1 MYTGNGVTKKF
12 PIPEGYNGAEVYL
25 IFPTGQSI
33 KMQQDNGYTISD
45 GNIIFSA
52 AIPAGVVV
60 SFEQPE
66 EVSTSESDL
75 KYVVIYKDG
84 HIVEVTEDPAEYL
97 RQTQNLLSDSQKH
110 FQEVKEYAEQAITR
124 LMQLSESLAGDFEG
138 KLYDFTT
145 RANERLE
152 NTVGLLTSQI
162 HNELSAAL
170 LQIAEKTQT
179 VESGIQ
185 IMELLKTEAT
195 QAAHTAAENIRLE
208 LTEKISAINNIH
220 DSMTGIKSDCK
231 YYLEEAKSAAQKAGL
246 EVLAGMNTKANEE
259 LEMLKS
265 LRLKLESDSDSLN
278 KRINSAWE
286 MLRSEQQNG
295 G

>member
-12 PIPEGYNGAEVYL
+12 PIPAGNDGSTVYL
-25 IFPTGQSI
+25 IFPTGQNI
-33 KMQQDNGYTISD
+33 KMVQDQGYTVSD

-52 AIPAGVVV
+52 AIPAGVLI
-60 SFEQPE
+60 SFEEPE
-66 EVSTSESDL
+66 ELTTAENSL

-97 RQTQNLLSDSQKH
+97 AQTQKLLSDSQKH
-110 FQEVKEYAEQAITR
+110 FQEVKEYAEQTITR
-124 LMQLSESLAGDFEG
+124 LMQLSEKLADDFES

-152 NTVGLLTSQI
+152 NTAGSLTSQI

-179 VESGIQ
+179 VESGLQ
-185 IMELLKTEAT
+185 IMELLRNEAKQQSEISAEKT
-195 QAAHTAAENIRLE
+195 RSE
-208 LTEKISAINNIH
+208 LTEKCSEILSTYE
-220 DSMTGIKSDCK
+220 SMKELKADCK
-231 YYLEEAKSAAQKAGL
+231 YYLDESKAAAQKAGL
-246 EVLAGMNTKANEE
+246 EVLAEMNLKANEE

-265 LRLKLESDSDSLN
+265 LRLKLESDSDNLN

-286 MLRSEQQNG
+286 ILRGEGNG

>member
-12 PIPEGYNGAEVYL
+12 PIPSGYDGSTVYL
-25 IFPTGQSI
+25 IFPTGQNI
-33 KMQQDNGYTISD
+33 KMVQDQGYTVSD

-60 SFEQPE
+60 SFDEPE
-66 EVSTSESDL
+66 ESLTSESSL

-97 RQTQNLLSDSQKH
+97 AQTQKLLSDSQKH
-110 FQEVKEYAEQAITR
+110 FQEVKDYAEQAITR
-124 LMQLSESLAGDFEG
+124 LMQLSENLAENFDS
-138 KLYDFTT
+138 KLYEFTT

-152 NTVGLLTSQI
+152 NTASSLTSQI

-170 LQIAEKTQT
+170 LQIAGKTQT
-179 VESGIQ
+179 VESGLQ
-185 IMELLKTEAT
+185 IMELLRNEAKL
-195 QAAHTAAENIRLE
+195 QSETAAEKTKSE
-208 LTEKISAINNIH
+208 LTEKCSEILSTYE
-220 DSMTGIKSDCK
+220 SMKELKADCK
-231 YYLEEAKSAAQKAGL
+231 YYLEESKAAAQKAGL
-246 EVLAGMNTKANEE
+246 EVLAEMNLKANEE

-265 LRLKLESDSDSLN
+265 LRLKLESDSDNLN

-286 MLRSEQQNG
+286 VLRGEGNG